1 MIMNAPP
8 DSAQLEA
15 GAREIVRRLAGRG
28 HRALWAGGFVR
39 DRLIG
44 RPAKDIDIATSA
56 RPEEVTA
63 LFETTLEIGKAFG
76 VIAVRQGEHFYDVAT
91 FRREEGETD
100 GRHPDR
106 VQFTDERE
114 DARRRDFTVN
124 ALFYDPLRDEVLD
137 FVGGRADLERRLIRA
152 VGDPAARF
160 REDRLRMLRAVRFAA
175 TLDFALEPATA
186 NAIREQVGRI
196 TVVSRERIY
205 SELDRLLTE
214 ARKPGDGLRLL
225 RDTGLLAVLLPEI
238 QATIGVEQPPQF
250 HPEGDVFTHTALM
263 LDALPAAPDPVLA
276 WAVLLHDC
284 GKPPTAEWSAGTNGE
299 TRWRFNEHDQV
310 GARLAVERL
319 RDLKA
324 PSRIQ
329 DGVEHLVRNHMRFSH
344 ADRMREATL
353 RRLVGHPLFPLEL
366 ELHRLDCECS
376 HRDLK
381 QVRYLRDVLDRLRA
395 EPVLPPPKVRGGDLL
410 ALGLAPGPGL
420 GRGLRAVYD
429 RQLENPAASREELLD
444 WFRAERERKPDFP
457 SESPPAIVPS
467 A

>member
-1 MIMNAPP
+1 MNPP
-8 DSAQLEA
+8 DPDALES
-15 GAREIVRRLAGRG
+15 GALEIVRRLAGRG
-28 HRALWAGGFVR
+28 HRALWAGGCVR
-39 DRLIG
+39 DRLLH

-63 LFETTLEIGKAFG
+63 LFDTTLEIGKAFG
-76 VIAVRQGEHFYDVAT
+76 VVAVRQGGRFYDVAT

-114 DARRRDFTVN
+114 DALRRDFTVN
-124 ALFYDPLRDEVLD
+124 ALFFDPLRDEILD
-137 FVGGRADLERRLIRA
+137 FVEGRADLDRRLIRA

-175 TLDFALEPATA
+175 TLDFTLEPATA
-186 NAIREQVGRI
+186 AAIREQAGRI
-196 TVVSRERIY
+196 PVVSRERIY

-214 ARKPGDGLRLL
+214 SARPGYGLRLL

-238 QATIGVEQPPQF
+238 QAAIGVQQPPQF

-263 LDALPAAPDPVLA
+263 LDALPPSPDPILA
-276 WAVLLHDC
+276 WAALLHDC
-284 GKPPTAEWSAGTNGE
+284 GKPPTAEWSAGSNGE
-299 TRWRFNEHDQV
+299 ARWRFNEHDQV

-319 RDLKA
+319 KELKA
-324 PSRIQ
+324 PARVQ

-381 QVRYLRDVLDRLRA
+381 QVEFLRGVLDRLRA
-395 EPVLPPPKVRGGDLL
+395 EPVLPPPRVRGGDLL
-410 ALGLAPGPGL
+410 ALGLAPGPEL
-420 GRGLRAVYD
+420 GRWLRAVYD
-429 RQLENPAASREELLD
+429 RQLENPAATREDLLG
-444 WFRAERERKPDFP
+444 WFQTERARKPDFP
-457 SESPPAIVPS
+457 TEPPPAIVPP